1 MNVLIIEDELVAQQA
16 LARMLERNFPDMT
29 ICGCCDSVRR
39 TVEFLSST
47 TTYPDMIFMDVELSD
62 GKCFDIF
69 EHVEIK
75 CPVVMITAY
84 DNYAIKAFNVNS
96 VDYLLKPINVPDL
109 SRAIERCRKL
119 LSQSATIDMS
129 ALHSAIAQMQSQSSQ
144 QSYKQRHL
152 LRYNDKIVM
161 VETVNIAYFYS
172 EEGSTY
178 LMTNQ
183 GERYLMDI
191 SLDVV
196 SKELNPARFF
206 RISRS
211 CIVSSVSVG
220 QVVKKMGNRLKLSL
234 KPASNID
241 SFVSRAKTADFMEWL
256 EKCSM

>member
-1 MNVLIIEDELVAQQA
+1 
-16 LARMLERNFPDMT
+16 
-29 ICGCCDSVRR
+29 
-39 TVEFLSST
+39 
-47 TTYPDMIFMDVELSD
+47 MDVELSD
-62 GKCFDIF
+62 GRCFEIF
-69 EHVEIK
+69 EQVEIK
-75 CPVVMITAY
+75 APVVMVTAY
-84 DNYAIKAFNVNS
+84 DNYAVNAFNVNS
-96 VDYLLKPINVPDL
+96 IDYLLKPISVSDL
-109 SRAIERCRKL
+109 QRAVERCRKQIK
-119 LSQSATIDMS
+119 QSTPYDIE
-129 ALHSAIAQMQSQSSQ
+129 ALRGALAGIQQPA

-161 VETVNIAYFYS
+161 VETSNIAYFYS

-178 LMTNQ
+178 LMTLT
-183 GERYLMDI
+183 GESYLMDV

-196 SKELNPARFF
+196 SKDLNPARFF

-211 CIVSSVSVG
+211 CIVSSVSIG

>member
-1 MNVLIIEDELVAQQA
+1 MRVLIIEDEIVAQQA
-16 LARMLERNFPDMT
+16 LARMLERNFPD
-29 ICGCCDSVRR
+29 IEIVGVADSVCRA
-39 TVEFLSST
+39 VNYLSEAEQ
-47 TTYPDMIFMDVELSD
+47 YPDIIFMDVELSD

-69 EHVEIK
+69 ERVDIK
-75 CPVVMITAY
+75 SPVVMITAY
-84 DNYAIKAFNVNS
+84 DNYAINAFNAGS
-96 VDYLLKPINVPDL
+96 VDYLLKPINVADL

-119 LSQSATIDMS
+119 IKAEQAIDLSQLRN
-129 ALHSAIAQMQSQSSQ
+129 ALAGIAEPS
-144 QSYKQRHL
+144 QSYKKRHL

-161 VETVNIAYFYS
+161 VETANIAYFYS

-178 LMTNQ
+178 LMTIS
-183 GERYLMDI
+183 GERYLMDE

-196 SKELNPARFF
+196 SKDLDPARFF

-211 CIVSSVSVG
+211 CIVASISVG
-220 QVVKKMGNRLKLSL
+220 QVVKKLGNRLKLTL

>member
-39 TVEFLSST
+39 TVEFLEST
-47 TTYPDMIFMDVELSD
+47 TTYPDIIFMDVELSD

-69 EHVEIK
+69 EQVEVK
-75 CPVVMITAY
+75 SPVVMITAY

-96 VDYLLKPINVPDL
+96 VDYLLKPISVPDL
-109 SRAIERCRKL
+109 SRAIERCRKIVGQPSSL
-119 LSQSATIDMS
+119 DVS
-129 ALHSAIAQMQSQSSQ
+129 ALRSALAEIQSSQ
-144 QSYKQRHL
+144 QNYKQRHL

-161 VETVNIAYFYS
+161 VETANIAYFYS

-183 GERYLMDI
+183 GERYLMDV

-196 SKELNPARFF
+196 SKDLNPARFF

-211 CIVSSVSVG
+211 CIVSSASVG

-256 EKCSM
+256 EKCSL